1 MEDIKKW
8 ISKFEKNINSSD
20 IEFEQ
25 KMGLSLRQNNELTKE
40 QLLSIIEWKYKTQK
54 HYYTRILKLVENL
67 EDIEIR
73 EITHAALKLSN
84 DYYKLTLLS
93 AIPGVGPAL
102 SAIILSFY
110 DPHNYGILEREVW
123 DQLFPEKKVDV
134 TINGYIKYIERL
146 RNLSRDL
153 RVPVRIVQQALLA
166 KYTNENM

>member
-8 ISKFEKNINSSD
+8 ISKFENDIDSSD

-25 KMGLSLRQNNELTKE
+25 KVGLDLRQNNELTKQ
-40 QLLSIIEWKYKTQK
+40 QLLSIIEWKYNTQK
-54 HYYTRILKLVENL
+54 HFYTRILKLVEAL
-67 EDIEIR
+67 EDSEIR
-73 EITHAALKLSN
+73 EVTSAALKLSN
-84 DYYKLTLLS
+84 DYYKITLLC

-110 DPHNYGILEREVW
+110 NPHNYGILEHEVW
-123 DQLFPEKKVDV
+123 YQLFPEKKVDV
-134 TINGYIKYIERL
+134 TINGYIKYLDRL
-146 RNLSRDL
+146 RNLSKDL